1 MPRWH
6 TLTTDFLKATAH
18 GDLIDRAR
26 TLAVGTVDPV
36 AEALAN
42 ATARV
47 RRAIAPGNILDLD
60 PAKIPGSLKGA
71 AEKLAIYDLMERI
84 GLPDSYWA
92 GPRKDILS
100 DLNRLADNKT
110 KVELADDAE
119 STATFAATGQK
130 VTAVNVPRR
139 QTGRDRT
146 GGL

>member
-1 MPRWH
+1 MPRWFA
-6 TLTTDFLKATAH
+6 LSTDFLKATAH

-26 TLAVGTVDPV
+26 SLATGGVDPV
-36 AEALAN
+36 TEAIAN
-42 ATARV
+42 AVARV
-47 RRAIAPGNILDLD
+47 RRAIAPGNVLDLD
-60 PAKIPGSLKGA
+60 AAKIPGSLKGA

-100 DLNRLADNKT
+100 DLNRIADNKT

-119 STATFAATGQK
+119 STATFAPTGQK

-139 QTGRDRT
+139 QTGRDNT
-146 GGL
+146 SGL